1 LSNLGNLSSV
11 LFSID
16 LNSSGQIST
25 DSTTFYGEVHGLDAS
40 AVISYFF
47 QIIFIIEWLYREMI
61 QELYS
66 FFFQGI
72 PN

>member
-47 QIIFIIEWLYREMI
+47 QIIFIIE
-61 QELYS
+61 
-66 FFFQGI
+66 
-72 PN
+72 